1 MMRPRIAEKVVAPVE
16 SEAGS
21 GTTSSTMSGRP
32 DVLLIVAKVR
42 CSKAA
47 TAGLAA
53 VATSST
59 AVGAGWNA
67 PYTERC
73 RTAVLAVASES

>member
-1 MMRPRIAEKVVAPVE
+1 MIRPRIAEKVVAPVE

-21 GTTSSTMSGRP
+21 GTTSWTMRGRP
-32 DVLLIVAKVR
+32 DVRLIVPKVR

-47 TAGLAA
+47 TGVLAA
-53 VATSST
+53 VATSNT

-73 RTAVLAVASES
+73 STADLAVASES